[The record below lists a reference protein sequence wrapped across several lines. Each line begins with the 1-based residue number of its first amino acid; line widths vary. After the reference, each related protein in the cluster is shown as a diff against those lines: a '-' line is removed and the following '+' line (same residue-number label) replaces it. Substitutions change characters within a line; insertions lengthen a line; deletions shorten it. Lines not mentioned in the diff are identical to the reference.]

1 MDVLGKMLD
10 QECHFCAA
18 YKSWKNAVEF
28 DKRNNDCLYE
38 MVVALVIRTWRKGY
52 KNLASRTTDYRYRGC
67 GYKLN
72 YCPECGRRI
81 AK

>member
-1 MDVLGKMLD
+1 MDVLDKLLD

-18 YKSWKNAVEF
+18 CKSWKDAQEP
-28 DKRNNDCLYE
+28 NNGLLHE
-38 MVVALVIRTWRKGY
+38 MVVALVIRTWRKGH

>member
-1 MDVLGKMLD
+1 MDILNKMLD

-18 YKSWKNAVEF
+18 YKSWQKATSF
-28 DKRNNDCLYE
+28 NNGLLYE
-38 MVVALVIRTWRKGY
+38 MVVALVVRSWRKGH
-52 KNLASRTTDYRYRGC
+52 KNQASRTTDYRYRGC

-81 AK
+81 TK